1 MKNPSASASV
11 PPAASPA
18 TPAAPGPRE
27 LNLGRAAR
35 LLGRGLLR
43 RCPNC
48 GSRGLFRRWVVMADS
63 CPGCHLKT
71 DRGEDDY
78 FIGSFVVNFVTAEL
92 LICAGALAGILLTWP
107 DVPWTALK
115 WSLIAIMIPV
125 PVLFYPWAK
134 TVWLA
139 VDLTFRPVT
148 LNDLEGHGENEV
160 RVPPGT
166 VLDTPGLTAPS
177 ARA

>member
-1 MKNPSASASV
+1 MQNTSASRSV
-11 PPAASPA
+11 PPAVPPA
-18 TPAAPGPRE
+18 GSGPRE
-27 LNLGRAAR
+27 LSLGRAAR
-35 LLGRGLLR
+35 LLGRALLK

-48 GSRGLFRRWVVMADS
+48 GTGGLFSRWVVMVDT

-115 WSLIAIMIPV
+115 WALIGFMLPT
-125 PVLFYPWAK
+125 PFLFYPWAK
-134 TVWLA
+134 TIWLA
-139 VDLTFRPVT
+139 VDLTFRPVRRA
-148 LNDLEGHGENEV
+148 DLQGHGENEPLVPV
-160 RVPPGT
+160 RGPVG
-166 VLDTPGLTAPS
+166 V
-177 ARA
+177 